1 MNANFKYIN
10 KIFKIYKIFSEALH
24 LVSQRGDCS
33 QRKQTLFP
41 YPNPEMAETTNQY
54 LLVFSQLVF
63 SKGQMAEGRC
73 DGLEMMWNPTLA
85 VT

>member
-10 KIFKIYKIFSEALH
+10 KILKNIKYFLKLCISFRNAATAA
-24 LVSQRGDCS
+24 
-33 QRKQTLFP
+33 RKQTLFP